1 MPAAETR
8 LTIDLDALAANYRQL
23 GAAAPGAEVAPVVKA
38 NGYGLGATPVARRL
52 WAEGARSF
60 FVARMHEGEDLRAE
74 LGRERPASIYVLDGC
89 PPGAADG
96 LVAADLTPV
105 LNSLEQVRA
114 WPTRTPAALH
124 VDTGMN
130 RLGVSA
136 RDLDALPSTLQVD
149 LVMSHLACA
158 EDAANQLNAAQLERF
173 RHAAERFPG
182 ARRSLAN
189 SAGVFLGEAFHFD
202 MVRPGI
208 CLYGGGSLGGPD
220 LRFRAVAT
228 LEAPVLQVREIPAGE
243 TVGYGAAFTA
253 AEPITVGL
261 VAAGYADGVL
271 RAASPG
277 GYGWAGGVRCPILG
291 RISMDLIALDISR
304 AGGVGVGTMVEL
316 LGPNAPVDDLAAS
329 AGSIAYEVLARLTA
343 RGRRVYVGDVG

>member
-8 LTIDLDALAANYRQL
+8 LTIDLDALAANYRRL

-38 NGYGLGATPVARRL
+38 DGYGLGAGPVARRL
-52 WAEGARSF
+52 WAVGARSF
-60 FVARMHEGEDLRAE
+60 FVARLREGEALRAE
-74 LGRERPASIYVLDGC
+74 LGPGRPATIHVLDGC
-89 PPGAADG
+89 PPGSAEALAG
-96 LVAADLTPV
+96 ADLTPV
-105 LNSLEQVRA
+105 LNSLDQAQA
-114 WPTRTPAALH
+114 WPAGRPAALH

-130 RLGVSA
+130 RLGVSLA
-136 RDLDALPSTLQVD
+136 ELERLPGGLRAT

-158 EDAANQLNAAQLERF
+158 EDAAHPLNAAQIERF
-173 RHAAERFPG
+173 SDAISRFPD

-208 CLYGGGSLGGPD
+208 CLYGGGPLGRPD
-220 LRFRAVAT
+220 PRFRAVAT
-228 LEAPVLQVREIPAGE
+228 LEAPILQVREVPAGG

-253 AEPITVGL
+253 AEPLAVAI

-277 GYGWAGGVRCPILG
+277 GYGWAAGTRCPILG
-291 RISMDLIALDISR
+291 RISMDLIALDISH
-304 AGGVGVGTMVEL
+304 AKGVGAGAMVEL
-316 LGPNAPVDDLAAS
+316 VGPNVPVDDLAAG
-329 AGSIAYEVLARLTA
+329 AGSIAYELLTRLAA
-343 RGRRVYVGDVG
+343 RTRHVYLGEAG